1 MNRVKLTICDNSGN
15 TLCKI
20 GTSIEPP
27 IGLEYN
33 DKEIADALDGMA
45 DILRGNW
52 AWREQRVSTV
62 VEKWAA
68 VLNAES
74 LGKAQAM
81 LIEAQETPYEL

>member
-1 MNRVKLTICDNSGN
+1 MNRVKLTIRDEGGN

-52 AWREQRVSTV
+52 AWREQRVSDV
-62 VEKWAA
+62 VEKWAD

-74 LGKAQAM
+74 SGLAKVM
-81 LIEAQETPYEL
+81 LLEAQERPYEM